1 MRRRLGETEII
12 AFDESALS
20 FGVESKG
27 AWQVRGNGCLCATNE
42 ELLFIMWLPR
52 RELMIARER
61 VTAVERAKSHL
72 GKRIGRELLRVRFT
86 NDWGQPD
93 SIAWYVR
100 DLTAW
105 EAALAG

>member
-1 MRRRLGETEII
+1 MRGRLGETEVI

-27 AWQVRGNGCLCATNE
+27 VWQIRGNGCLGASNDQI
-42 ELLFIMWLPR
+42 LFIMWLPR
-52 RELMIARER
+52 RELMIRRER

-86 NDWGQPD
+86 NDSGQPD

-100 DLTAW
+100 DLATW
-105 EAALAG
+105 EAALAT